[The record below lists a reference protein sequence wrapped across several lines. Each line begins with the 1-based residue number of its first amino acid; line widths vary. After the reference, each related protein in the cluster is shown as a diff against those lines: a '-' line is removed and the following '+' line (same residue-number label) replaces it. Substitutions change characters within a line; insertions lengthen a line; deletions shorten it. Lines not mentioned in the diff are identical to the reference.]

1 MTTFPESHSDLL
13 DAQVA
18 TLATVGSSGIPQQ
31 TAVWFLHDDR
41 ELRIS
46 LNTARLKTRNLSKRP
61 ECSLMILDL
70 ENPYRYLEVR
80 GRAKLEA
87 DPDYDFANKVGA
99 KYGGADL
106 SAHDQAGE
114 SRVVV
119 SIEPDNVYAVDV
131 SG

>member
-1 MTTFPESHSDLL
+1 MTTFPDSHSDLL

-18 TLATVGSSGIPQQ
+18 TLATVGSNGIPQQ
-31 TAVWFLHDDR
+31 TEVWFLHDDG
-41 ELRIS
+41 ELRMS
-46 LNTARLKTRNLSKRP
+46 LNSARLKTRNLAKRA
-61 ECSLMILDL
+61 ECSLLILDL

-87 DPDYDFANKVGA
+87 DPDYAFANKVGA

-106 SAHDQAGE
+106 SAHDQPGD

-119 SIEPDNVYAVDV
+119 SIEPDNVYAVDMN
-131 SG
+131 G